1 MTPAYLLRLMASR
14 IFRGKTG
21 PEDREAIALAN
32 RLRAATLS
40 GQTAGP
46 WWHTANEGKLS
57 STAAAA
63 LLKACGLISGAP
75 DYVFLGDGGGVIEL
89 KRPGAPPS
97 SLSPAQRDV
106 RDWCQAS
113 GVRWAMCRSAD
124 EAEATLR
131 AWGWLKDN

>member
-1 MTPAYLLRLMASR
+1 MTPPYLVRLMTSW
-14 IFRGKTG
+14 IFRGRTG
-21 PEDREAIALAN
+21 PEDREAIALAA

-57 STAAAA
+57 SRAAAA
-63 LLKACGLISGAP
+63 LLKACGLCAGAP
-75 DYVFLGDGGGVIEL
+75 DYVFLGEGGGVIEL

-97 SLSPAQRDV
+97 SLSQAQRDV
-106 RDWCQAS
+106 RDWCADS

-124 EAEATLR
+124 EAEATLVE
-131 AWGWLKDN
+131 WGWLKA